1 MAITPLEQKIKD
13 IRSTPVDVVS
23 DFPTKTARIGEEI
36 NIGAETALRQGK
48 DQGENI
54 ASVIKKGKG
63 TSKNKLNVAE
73 HSYIHKPKRKLLGGL
88 N

>member
-13 IRSTPVDVVS
+13 IKSQPVDVVS
-23 DFPTKTARIGEEI
+23 DFPSKAARIEEEI
-36 NIGAETALRQGK
+36 NISAQDAMRK
-48 DQGENI
+48 SDKGESI

-63 TSKNKLNVAE
+63 KKMKATQIGHTYLHKSK
-73 HSYIHKPKRKLLGGL
+73 HKLLGGL